1 MAGQGM
7 RISGYQRPVDLIEIA
22 NRGKQ
27 VSTQSKTETGS
38 FKEMFSS
45 ELAGNRGVT
54 FSKHASQRMYSRGLE
69 LSDDKLSA
77 LVNAI
82 DKAEMK
88 GSKETLVLS
97 DEAAF
102 VVSVENRTVVTVFDR
117 ENLQDGIVTAID
129 SAVII

>member
-1 MAGQGM
+1 MANQGM

-27 VSTQSKTETGS
+27 VSEQSKTEAGS

-45 ELAGNRGVT
+45 EMAENRGVT

-69 LSDDKLSA
+69 LPDDKLSA